1 MKLNH
6 QIKYIFCV
14 AIAVAIALT
23 LAYKLQHSIDEQ
35 VGLVLSGGSVIIF
48 FKLARLF
55 HAGDI
60 FNTILFVVV
69 FTGYIA
75 TFLAPLYYIFR
86 SFKWSLVFVQA
97 GLIIVHFLIGLA
109 LVIYY

>member
-6 QIKYIFCV
+6 QIKYIVCV
-14 AIAVAIALT
+14 AVATAIAVS
-23 LAYKLQHSIDEQ
+23 LAFKLQHSIDVQ
-35 VGLVLSGGSVIIF
+35 VGLVLSGGSVVIYLG
-48 FKLARLF
+48 LARLF
-55 HAGDI
+55 RAGDV
-60 FNTILFVVV
+60 FNTVLLVVV

-97 GLIIVHFLIGLA
+97 GLIIVHFLIGLV
-109 LVIYY
+109 LIM

>member
-6 QIKYIFCV
+6 QIKYIASVVV
-14 AIAVAIALT
+14 ATSIAVT
-23 LAYKLQHSIDEQ
+23 LAFTMQYSIDEE
-35 VGLVLSGGSVIIF
+35 VGLVLSGGSVVIYLG
-48 FKLARLF
+48 LARLF
-55 HAGDI
+55 RAADT
-60 FNTILFVVV
+60 FNIILLVVV

-86 SFKWSLVFVQA
+86 SFKWSLVLIQT

-109 LVIYY
+109 LVI